1 MHDGALMKPF
11 VSTAGYIAVVCVML
25 FSSILAYLKLQ
36 DSIPEVSPLQL
47 FSMIGVTFTC
57 MLLWEYISKTKYNR
71 LHHITSSFHALSS
84 SNFHILKS
92 TLFRWISLFI
102 PFYIGYF
109 ILTHHFYFIHNQA
122 FAPTILLFGLFLK
135 IMLFISPLYIFV
147 TLKFRGQYHYEFNDY
162 ALLTLIG
169 LKSLA
174 CTIFCKKPVASF
186 YKNRRVKKVF
196 LVYLVNF
203 FFITLMARF
212 LVQEYHGF
220 EQMLHT
226 LFSDSFAKMHWY
238 DKARNT
244 YFLLFHSLFLV
255 DVSIATIGYAFAS
268 RWLNNRTKSVD
279 FTLSGWMVA
288 IICYPPFNS
297 FLSGNFI
304 SYNTPATHA
313 IITSQAAWAFIFVL
327 LILAYTIYV
336 WGTVA
341 LGFKFSNLTNRGII
355 TTGPYRFVRHPAYA
369 AKNFAWLIDNTYV
382 FTNIWATL
390 AFFAWNGIYIL
401 RGLTEERHLSH
412 DASYRDYTQTV
423 TYRFIPKI
431 I

>member
-1 MHDGALMKPF
+1 MKPF
-11 VSTAGYIAVVCVML
+11 VSTAGYMAVICIIL
-25 FSSILAYLKLQ
+25 FATTLGYMKIEGTLLE
-36 DSIPEVSPLQL
+36 ITPVHL
-47 FSMIGVTFTC
+47 FGMIGITFLC
-57 MLLWEYISKTKYNR
+57 MLLWEYLTKLRYNR
-71 LHHITSSFHALSS
+71 QYNITLHFQPLSP
-84 SNFHILKS
+84 SNIYILKS
-92 TLFRWISLFI
+92 TLYRWLSLFI

-109 ILTHHFYFIHNQA
+109 TLTHHFYFINNQA
-122 FAPTILLFGLFLK
+122 FAPTILLFNLFLK
-135 IMLFISPLYIFV
+135 IMLFVSPLYIFI
-147 TLKFRGQYHYEFNDY
+147 TLKLRGQYHYEFNDY

-174 CTIFCKKPVASF
+174 CTIFCKKQVASF

-220 EQMLHT
+220 EQMLQI
-226 LFSDSFAKMHWY
+226 LLSDNFSQMHWY
-238 DKARNT
+238 HKARNT

-313 IITSQAAWAFIFVL
+313 IITSQTAWAFIFVL
-327 LILAYTIYV
+327 LILAYSIYV

-341 LGFKFSNLTNRGII
+341 LGFKFSNLTNRGIV

-401 RGLTEERHLSH
+401 RGLTEERHLNH
-412 DASYRDYTQTV
+412 DSSYQAYTEKV